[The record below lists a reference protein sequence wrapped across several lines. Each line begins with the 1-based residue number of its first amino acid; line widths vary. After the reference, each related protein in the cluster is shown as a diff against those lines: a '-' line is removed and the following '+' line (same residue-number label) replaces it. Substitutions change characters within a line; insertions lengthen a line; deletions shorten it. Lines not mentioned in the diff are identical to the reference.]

1 MQATDL
7 AALVVCIVSL
17 VAIAGL
23 TIAAG
28 AIVRTMRELR
38 GLLET
43 LQSETLPLV
52 SELRNTVDQAEV
64 DLARVE
70 GILSSAERISHTV
83 DAASQLTY
91 RAISPPIIRTMSLM
105 AGLRSGGRR
114 LLGRTNP
121 VVDGSEAVN
130 AVAVADGANA
140 ALRSPVTP
148 DPVTRRRGRRR
159 RLSVGQERRR

>member
-7 AALVVCIVSL
+7 AAIVVSIVSL

-28 AIVRTMRELR
+28 AIVRTMREMR

-43 LQSETLPLV
+43 LQNETLPLV
-52 SELRNTVDQAEV
+52 SELRVTVDQAEV
-64 DLARVE
+64 DLVRVE
-70 GILSSAERISHTV
+70 GILTSAERISNTV

-114 LLGRTNP
+114 LLGRTEAP
-121 VVDGSEAVN
+121 DDPSEVSGTAPATN
-130 AVAVADGANA
+130 GANP
-140 ALRSPVTP
+140 ALRSPVIP

-159 RLSVGQERRR
+159 RLSAGQERRR